1 MDCRMYQS
9 AGQEGGNASS
19 MTRLTDRE
27 RIVREVCD
35 DTGVDPALVLDLLAL
50 EDGHRNLHGYGA
62 RPKLRRAA
70 ERIIDTASAVG
81 REAE

>member
-1 MDCRMYQS
+1 MYVAKGDF
-9 AGQEGGNASS
+9 AGV

-27 RIVREVCD
+27 RIVEEVCSE
-35 DTGVDPALVLDLLAL
+35 TGVDASLVLTLLAL

-70 ERIIDTASAVG
+70 ERIIDAAY
-81 REAE
+81 AEDRQSR